1 MNEIDLIS
9 GLKSKNLAAINYFVN
24 NNQQFVFILCIRMLN
39 DKEVAEELTQD
50 VLIKC
55 IEKINLFEGKSKLKT
70 WVYKIA
76 HNEVLNYF
84 RKNKL
89 NTTELNDE
97 TINYNEDNSLMK
109 ELNQKDLKAAI
120 QLIFNKLPVDQ
131 KELLTLFYLEDL
143 SLKEIEQVTGT
154 SPSNIRVK
162 LYRARDN
169 FRTFLSKNDVN
180 LLNQLRYG

>member
-24 NNQQFVFILCIRMLN
+24 NNQQFVFVLCIKMLN
-39 DKEVAEELTQD
+39 DKEVAEELTHD

-55 IEKINLFEGKSKLKT
+55 IDKINLFEGKSKLKT

-76 HNEVLNYF
+76 HNEVLNYL

-89 NTTELNDE
+89 STTELNDE
-97 TINYNEDNSLMK
+97 TINYNEDNSLIDEM
-109 ELNQKDLKAAI
+109 NQKDLKNTI
-120 QLIFNKLPVDQ
+120 QSVFSKLPVDQ
-131 KELLTLFYLEDL
+131 RELLTLFYLEDL

-169 FRTFLSKNDVN
+169 FRSFLNKNDVN
-180 LLNQLRYG
+180 LLNQLRHG

>member
-1 MNEIDLIS
+1 LKEIDLIL
-9 GLKSKNLAAINYFVN
+9 GLKNKNLSAINYFVN
-24 NNQQFVFILCIRMLN
+24 NNQQFVFVLCIRILN
-39 DKEVAEELTQD
+39 NKEVAEELTQD

-55 IEKINLFEGKSKLKT
+55 IEKVNSFEGKSKLKT

-76 HNEVLNYF
+76 HNEVLNYL
-84 RKNKL
+84 RKNKIS
-89 NTTELNDE
+89 TTELNEE
-97 TINYNEDNSLMK
+97 TLDYNQDNSLIDG
-109 ELNQKDLKAAI
+109 LNQKDLKDTI
-120 QLIFNKLPVDQ
+120 QLVFNKLPVDQ

-143 SLKEIEQVTGT
+143 SLKEIEEVTGA

-169 FRTFLSKNDVN
+169 FRSFLNKNDVN

>member
-1 MNEIDLIS
+1 MKEIDLIL
-9 GLKSKNLAAINYFVN
+9 GLKAKNLAAINYFVN
-24 NNQQFVFILCIRMLN
+24 NNQQFVFVLCIRILN

-50 VLIKC
+50 TLIKC
-55 IEKINLFEGKSKLKT
+55 IEKINSFEGKSKLKT

-76 HNEVLNYF
+76 HNEVLNYL

-89 NTTELNDE
+89 NTIALNQE
-97 TINYNEDNSLMK
+97 TINYNEDNSLINEM
-109 ELNQKDLKAAI
+109 NQKDLKVTI
-120 QLIFNKLPVDQ
+120 QVVFNKLPADQ
-131 KELLTLFYLEDL
+131 KELLTLFYLDDL

-169 FRTFLSKNDVN
+169 FRNFLNTNELN
-180 LLNQLRYG
+180 LLNQLRNG